1 LAEPTICALRQAKHR
16 PTIGKDTPW
25 KSWHHVLFVRSGDN
39 GYLYLD
45 AVEEASVSG
54 INAVD
59 LNTTDV
65 LWIGGNVDGRR

>member
-1 LAEPTICALRQAKHR
+1 
-16 PTIGKDTPW
+16 
-25 KSWHHVLFVRSGDN
+25 VRSGDN